1 MNIFYYDIAVGLPLR
16 QCFTYKSKEV
26 IKKGKRVIVPFGSKS
41 IVGIVVK
48 KIAKPKSLKGLK
60 EIISIA
66 DEHSCFNGSIFEAIT
81 WASDYYHHPIGEVFF
96 SFMPTLLRKQNDKI
110 IIDLDDNTEYKL
122 NEEDK
127 KLKLTKEQNINLS
140 KLNKVEKFSP
150 SLIFGVTG
158 SGKTEIYL
166 QLAEKFI
173 LQNKSILILVP
184 EINLIPQLEKRFKD
198 RFNGDIGVYHSRQTP
213 NQRLKVWLRSKF
225 GGIRIVIGTR
235 SSVLMPLKN
244 LGAII
249 IDEEHDQSYKQAEGF
264 KFSGRDLAIKRAQIE
279 NIPVFLGSATPSL
292 QTLKL
297 VKEKKFKKFDLL
309 RRVDGKKP
317 PKLIP
322 LDISDSPLLGGI
334 AIETMSIIEA
344 AINKGEQV
352 LIFLNRRGF
361 APLYECDN
369 CGWVAKCSSCESNLV
384 FHKSKNRLICHK
396 CESVYGVN
404 KTCPDCHSNE
414 INTLGTGTERVEEVL
429 RSTFKKVP
437 IIRMDYDSTRLKG
450 SIEAIYEKANT
461 SKEAILVGTQ
471 MLSKGHDFPKVTL
484 CVILNADGGLLSPEI
499 NAIEKISQQ
508 LIQVSGRAGRNNNL
522 AKVIIQTRY
531 PNDENLKQI
540 KTGDYRLVSE
550 QCLKNSKALNMPPY
564 STVAILRVTSPS
576 PESCYKFLDK
586 ANNLLSDKKN
596 IYVIGPLPSI
606 PLKVK
611 GNTRNHLMIKS
622 DTRTYLNRVL
632 KYLTYEIQTWPETK
646 RVKWTYAVSY
656 THLTLPTIS
665 RV

>member
-1 MNIFYYDIAVGLPLR
+1 MNFFYYDIAVGLPLR
-16 QCFTYKSKEV
+16 QCFTYKSKDV

-66 DEHSCFNGSIFEAIT
+66 DEYSCFNGSIFEAIT

-150 SLIFGVTG
+150 SLIYGVTG

-334 AIETMSIIEA
+334 AIQTMSIIEA

-550 QCLKNSKALNMPPY
+550 QCLKTNKALNMPPY
-564 STVAILRVTSPS
+564 STVAILRATSPS

-586 ANNLLSDKKN
+586 ANNLLNDKKN

-611 GNTRNHLMIKS
+611 GNTRNHLIIKS

-632 KYLTYEIQTWPETK
+632 NYLTYEIQTWPETK
-646 RVKWTYAVSY
+646 KVKWSY
-656 THLTLPTIS
+656 DIDPYDMS
-665 RV
+665 

>member
-1 MNIFYYDIAVGLPLR
+1 MNFFYYDIAVGLPLR

-150 SLIFGVTG
+150 SLIYGVTG

-334 AIETMSIIEA
+334 AIQTMSIIEA

-550 QCLKNSKALNMPPY
+550 QCLKTNKALNMPPY
-564 STVAILRVTSPS
+564 STVAILRATSPS

-586 ANNLLSDKKN
+586 ANNLLNDKKN

-611 GNTRNHLMIKS
+611 GNTRNHLIIKS

-632 KYLTYEIQTWPETK
+632 NYLTYEIQTWPETK
-646 RVKWTYAVSY
+646 KVKWSY
-656 THLTLPTIS
+656 DIDPYDMS
-665 RV
+665 

>member
-150 SLIFGVTG
+150 SLIYGVTG

-334 AIETMSIIEA
+334 AIQTMSIIEA

-550 QCLKNSKALNMPPY
+550 QCLKTNKALNMPPY
-564 STVAILRVTSPS
+564 STVAILRATSPS

-586 ANNLLSDKKN
+586 ANNLLNDKKN

-611 GNTRNHLMIKS
+611 GNTRNHLIIKS
-622 DTRTYLNRVL
+622 ETKTYLNRVL
-632 KYLTYEIQTWPETK
+632 KYLTNEIQNWSESK
-646 RVKWTYAVSY
+646 KVKWTYDIDPYDMS
-656 THLTLPTIS
+656 
-665 RV
+665 

>member
-150 SLIFGVTG
+150 SLIYGVTG

-334 AIETMSIIEA
+334 AIQTMSIIEA

-550 QCLKNSKALNMPPY
+550 QCLKTNEALNMPPY
-564 STVAILRVTSPS
+564 STVAILRATSPS

-586 ANNLLSDKKN
+586 ANNLLNDKKN

-611 GNTRNHLMIKS
+611 GNTRNHLIIKS

-632 KYLTYEIQTWPETK
+632 NYLTYEIQTWPETK
-646 RVKWTYAVSY
+646 KVKWSY
-656 THLTLPTIS
+656 DIDPYDMS
-665 RV
+665 

>member
-16 QCFTYKSKEV
+16 QCFTYKSKDL
-26 IKKGKRVIVPFGSKS
+26 ITKGKRVIVPFGSKS

-66 DEHSCFNGSIFEAIT
+66 DEHSCFNGSIFETIT

-110 IIDLDDNTEYKL
+110 IIDPDDNAEYKL

-150 SLIFGVTG
+150 SLIYGVTG

-184 EINLIPQLEKRFKD
+184 EINLIPQLEKRFKN

-249 IDEEHDQSYKQAEGF
+249 IDEEHDQSYKQVEGF

-334 AIETMSIIEA
+334 AIQTMSIIEA
-344 AINKGEQV
+344 AINKKEQV

-384 FHKSKNRLICHK
+384 FHKSKKRLICHK

-404 KTCPDCHSNE
+404 KTCPDCQSNE
-414 INTLGTGTERVEEVL
+414 INTLGAGTERVEEVL

-450 SIEAIYEKANT
+450 SIEAIYEKANK

-550 QCLKNSKALNMPPY
+550 QCLQTNKALNMPPY
-564 STVAILRVTSPS
+564 STVAILRAISPS
-576 PESCYKFLDK
+576 PESCFKFVDK
-586 ANNLLSDKKN
+586 ANNLLNDKKN
-596 IYVIGPLPSI
+596 VSVIGPLPSI
-606 PLKVK
+606 PLKIK
-611 GNTRNHLMIKS
+611 GNTRNHLIIKS
-622 DTRTYLNRVL
+622 NTRTYLNRVL
-632 KYLTYEIQTWPETK
+632 KYLTNEIQTWPETK
-646 RVKWTYAVSY
+646 KVKWTYDIDPYDMS
-656 THLTLPTIS
+656 
-665 RV
+665 

>member
-41 IVGIVVK
+41 ILGIVVK

-150 SLIFGVTG
+150 SLIYGVTG

-322 LDISDSPLLGGI
+322 LDISDTPLLGGI
-334 AIETMSIIEA
+334 AIQTMSIIEA

-550 QCLKNSKALNMPPY
+550 QCLKTNKALNMPPY
-564 STVAILRVTSPS
+564 STVAILRATSPS

-586 ANNLLSDKKN
+586 ANNLLNDKKN

-611 GNTRNHLMIKS
+611 GNTRNHLIIKS

-632 KYLTYEIQTWPETK
+632 NYLTYEIQTWPETK
-646 RVKWTYAVSY
+646 KVKWSY
-656 THLTLPTIS
+656 DIDPYDMS
-665 RV
+665 

>member
-16 QCFTYKSKEV
+16 QCFTYKSKDV

-150 SLIFGVTG
+150 SLIYGVTG

-173 LQNKSILILVP
+173 LLNKSILILVP

-334 AIETMSIIEA
+334 AIQTMSIIEA
-344 AINKGEQV
+344 AINKKEQV

-550 QCLKNSKALNMPPY
+550 QCLKTNKALNMPPY
-564 STVAILRVTSPS
+564 STVAILRATSPS

-586 ANNLLSDKKN
+586 ANNLLNDKKN

-611 GNTRNHLMIKS
+611 GNTRNHLIIKS

-632 KYLTYEIQTWPETK
+632 NYLTYEIQTWPETK
-646 RVKWTYAVSY
+646 KVKWSY
-656 THLTLPTIS
+656 DIDPYDMS
-665 RV
+665 

>member
-122 NEEDK
+122 NEDDK
-127 KLKLTKEQNINLS
+127 KLKLTKEQNNNLS

-150 SLIFGVTG
+150 SLIYGVTG

-334 AIETMSIIEA
+334 AIQTMSIIEA

-384 FHKSKNRLICHK
+384 FHKSKKRLICHK

-550 QCLKNSKALNMPPY
+550 QCLKTNKALNMPPY
-564 STVAILRVTSPS
+564 STVAILRATSPS

-586 ANNLLSDKKN
+586 ANNLLNDKKN

-611 GNTRNHLMIKS
+611 GNTRNHLIIKS

-632 KYLTYEIQTWPETK
+632 NYLTYEIQTWPETK
-646 RVKWTYAVSY
+646 KVKWSY
-656 THLTLPTIS
+656 DIDPYDMS
-665 RV
+665 

>member
-127 KLKLTKEQNINLS
+127 KLKLTNEQNINLS

-150 SLIFGVTG
+150 SLIYGVTG

-334 AIETMSIIEA
+334 AIQTMSIIEA

-550 QCLKNSKALNMPPY
+550 QCLKTNKALNMPPY
-564 STVAILRVTSPS
+564 STVAILRATSPS

-586 ANNLLSDKKN
+586 ANNLLNDKKN

-611 GNTRNHLMIKS
+611 GNTRNHLIIKS

-632 KYLTYEIQTWPETK
+632 NYLTYEIQTWPETK
-646 RVKWTYAVSY
+646 KVKWSY
-656 THLTLPTIS
+656 DIDPYDMS
-665 RV
+665 

>member
-66 DEHSCFNGSIFEAIT
+66 DEYSCFNGSIFEAIT

-122 NEEDK
+122 NEDDK

-150 SLIFGVTG
+150 SLIYGVTG

-213 NQRLKVWLRSKF
+213 NQRLKIWLRSKF

-334 AIETMSIIEA
+334 AIQTMSIIEA

-550 QCLKNSKALNMPPY
+550 QCLKTNKALNMPPY
-564 STVAILRVTSPS
+564 STVAILRATSPS

-586 ANNLLSDKKN
+586 ANNLLNDKKN
-596 IYVIGPLPSI
+596 INVTGPLPSI
-606 PLKVK
+606 PLKIK
-611 GNTRNHLMIKS
+611 GNTRNHLIIKS

-632 KYLTYEIQTWPETK
+632 NYLTYEIQTWTETK
-646 RVKWTYAVSY
+646 KVKWSY
-656 THLTLPTIS
+656 DIDPYDMS
-665 RV
+665 

>member
-16 QCFTYKSKEV
+16 QCFTYKSKDV
-26 IKKGKRVIVPFGSKS
+26 ITKGKRVIVPFGSKS

-66 DEHSCFNGSIFEAIT
+66 DEHSCFNGSIFETIT

-96 SFMPTLLRKQNDKI
+96 SFIPTLLRKQNDKI
-110 IIDLDDNTEYKL
+110 IIDPDDNAEYKL

-150 SLIFGVTG
+150 SLIYGVTG

-184 EINLIPQLEKRFKD
+184 EINLIPQLEKRFKN

-249 IDEEHDQSYKQAEGF
+249 IDEEHDQSYKQVEGF

-334 AIETMSIIEA
+334 AIQTMSIIEA
-344 AINKGEQV
+344 AINKKEQV

-384 FHKSKNRLICHK
+384 FHKSKKRLICHK

-404 KTCPDCHSNE
+404 KTCPDCQSNE
-414 INTLGTGTERVEEVL
+414 INTLGAGTERVEEVL

-450 SIEAIYEKANT
+450 SIEAIYEKANK

-550 QCLKNSKALNMPPY
+550 QCLQTNKALNMPPY
-564 STVAILRVTSPS
+564 STVAILRATSPS
-576 PESCYKFLDK
+576 PESCFKFLDK
-586 ANNLLSDKKN
+586 ANNLLNDKKN
-596 IYVIGPLPSI
+596 VSVIGPLPSI
-606 PLKVK
+606 PLKIK
-611 GNTRNHLMIKS
+611 GNTRNHLIIKS
-622 DTRTYLNRVL
+622 NTRTYLNRVL
-632 KYLTYEIQTWPETK
+632 KYLTNEIQTWPETK
-646 RVKWTYAVSY
+646 KVKWTYDIDPYDMS
-656 THLTLPTIS
+656 
-665 RV
+665 

>member
-16 QCFTYKSKEV
+16 QCFTYKSKDV
-26 IKKGKRVIVPFGSKS
+26 ITKGKRVIVPFGSKS

-66 DEHSCFNGSIFEAIT
+66 DEHSCFNGSIFETIT

-110 IIDLDDNTEYKL
+110 IIDPDDNAEYKL

-150 SLIFGVTG
+150 SLIYGVTG

-184 EINLIPQLEKRFKD
+184 EINLIPQLEKRFKN

-334 AIETMSIIEA
+334 AIQTMSIIEA
-344 AINKGEQV
+344 AINKKEQV

-384 FHKSKNRLICHK
+384 FHKSKKRLICHK

-404 KTCPDCHSNE
+404 KTCPDCQSNE
-414 INTLGTGTERVEEVL
+414 INTLGAGTERVEEVL

-450 SIEAIYEKANT
+450 SIEAIYEKANK

-550 QCLKNSKALNMPPY
+550 QCLKTNKALNMPPF
-564 STVAILRVTSPS
+564 STVAILRATSPS
-576 PESCYKFLDK
+576 PESCFKFLDK
-586 ANNLLSDKKN
+586 ANNLLNDKKN
-596 IYVIGPLPSI
+596 VSVIGPLPSI

-611 GNTRNHLMIKS
+611 GNTRNHLIIKS
-622 DTRTYLNRVL
+622 NTRTYLNRVL
-632 KYLTYEIQTWPETK
+632 KYLTNKIQTWPETK
-646 RVKWTYAVSY
+646 KVKWTYDIDPYDMS
-656 THLTLPTIS
+656 
-665 RV
+665 

>member
-16 QCFTYKSKEV
+16 QCFTYKSKDV
-26 IKKGKRVIVPFGSKS
+26 ITKGKRVIVPFGSKS

-66 DEHSCFNGSIFEAIT
+66 DEHSCFNGSIFETIT

-110 IIDLDDNTEYKL
+110 IIDPDDNAEYKL

-150 SLIFGVTG
+150 SLIYGVTG

-184 EINLIPQLEKRFKD
+184 EINLIPQLERRFKD
-198 RFNGDIGVYHSRQTP
+198 RFNGDIGIYHSRQTP

-334 AIETMSIIEA
+334 AIQTMSIIEA
-344 AINKGEQV
+344 AINKKEQV

-384 FHKSKNRLICHK
+384 FHKSKKRLICHK

-404 KTCPDCHSNE
+404 KTCPDCQSNE
-414 INTLGTGTERVEEVL
+414 INTLGAGTERVEEVL

-450 SIEAIYEKANT
+450 SIEAIYEKANK

-550 QCLKNSKALNMPPY
+550 QCLKTNKALNMPPF
-564 STVAILRVTSPS
+564 STVAILRATSPS
-576 PESCYKFLDK
+576 PQSCFKFLDK
-586 ANNLLSDKKN
+586 ANNLLNDKKN
-596 IYVIGPLPSI
+596 VSVIGPLPSI

-611 GNTRNHLMIKS
+611 GNTRNHLIIKS
-622 DTRTYLNRVL
+622 NTRTYLNRVL
-632 KYLTYEIQTWPETK
+632 KYLTNKIQTWPETK
-646 RVKWTYAVSY
+646 KVKWTYDIDPYDMS
-656 THLTLPTIS
+656 
-665 RV
+665 

>member
-16 QCFTYKSKEV
+16 QCFTYKSKDV
-26 IKKGKRVIVPFGSKS
+26 ITKGKRVIVPFGSKS

-66 DEHSCFNGSIFEAIT
+66 DEHSCFNGSIFETIT

-110 IIDLDDNTEYKL
+110 IIDPDDNAEYKL

-150 SLIFGVTG
+150 SLIYGVTG

-184 EINLIPQLEKRFKD
+184 EINLIPQLEKRFKN

-334 AIETMSIIEA
+334 AIQTMSIIEA
-344 AINKGEQV
+344 AINKKEQV

-384 FHKSKNRLICHK
+384 FHKSKKRLICHK

-404 KTCPDCHSNE
+404 KTCPDCQSNE
-414 INTLGTGTERVEEVL
+414 INTLGAGTERVEEVL

-450 SIEAIYEKANT
+450 SIEAIYEKANK

-550 QCLKNSKALNMPPY
+550 QCLKTNKALNMPPF
-564 STVAILRVTSPS
+564 STVAILRATSPS
-576 PESCYKFLDK
+576 PESCFKFLDK
-586 ANNLLSDKKN
+586 ANNLLNDKKN
-596 IYVIGPLPSI
+596 VSVIGPLPSI
-606 PLKVK
+606 PLKIK
-611 GNTRNHLMIKS
+611 GNTRNHLIIKS
-622 DTRTYLNRVL
+622 NTRTYLNRVL
-632 KYLTYEIQTWPETK
+632 KYLTNKIQTWPETK
-646 RVKWTYAVSY
+646 KVKWTYDIDPYDMS
-656 THLTLPTIS
+656 
-665 RV
+665 

>member
-66 DEHSCFNGSIFEAIT
+66 DEHSCFDGSIFEAIT

-122 NEEDK
+122 NADDK

-150 SLIFGVTG
+150 SLIYGVTG

-184 EINLIPQLEKRFKD
+184 EINLIPQLERRFKD
-198 RFNGDIGVYHSRQTP
+198 RFNGDIGIYHSRQTP

-225 GGIRIVIGTR
+225 GGIRIIIGTR
-235 SSVLMPLKN
+235 SSILMPLKN

-297 VKEKKFKKFDLL
+297 VKEQKFKKFDLL

-334 AIETMSIIEA
+334 AIQTMNIIEA

-404 KTCPDCHSNE
+404 KTCPDCQSDE

-450 SIEAIYEKANT
+450 SIEAIYEKANK

-550 QCLKNSKALNMPPY
+550 QCLKTNKALNMPPF
-564 STVAILRVTSPS
+564 STVAILRATSPS
-576 PESCYKFLDK
+576 PESCFKFLDK
-586 ANNLLSDKKN
+586 ANNLLNDKKN
-596 IYVIGPLPSI
+596 VSVIGPLPSI

-611 GNTRNHLMIKS
+611 GNTRNHLIIKS
-622 DTRTYLNRVL
+622 NTRTYLNRVL
-632 KYLTYEIQTWPETK
+632 KYLTNKIQTWPETK
-646 RVKWTYAVSY
+646 KVKWTYDIDPYDMS
-656 THLTLPTIS
+656 
-665 RV
+665 

>member
-122 NEEDK
+122 NEKDK

-150 SLIFGVTG
+150 SLIYGVTG

-334 AIETMSIIEA
+334 AIQTMSIIEA
-344 AINKGEQV
+344 AINKKEQV

-550 QCLKNSKALNMPPY
+550 QCLKTNKALNMPPY
-564 STVAILRVTSPS
+564 STVAILRATSPS

-586 ANNLLSDKKN
+586 ANNLLNDKKN

-611 GNTRNHLMIKS
+611 GNTRNHLIIKS

-632 KYLTYEIQTWPETK
+632 NYLTYEIQTWPETK
-646 RVKWTYAVSY
+646 KVKWSY
-656 THLTLPTIS
+656 DIDPYDMS
-665 RV
+665 

>member
-16 QCFTYKSKEV
+16 QCFTYKSKDV

-66 DEHSCFNGSIFEAIT
+66 DEHSCFSGSIFEAIT

-122 NEEDK
+122 NEDDK

-150 SLIFGVTG
+150 SLIYGVTG

-213 NQRLKVWLRSKF
+213 NQRLMVWLRSKF

-334 AIETMSIIEA
+334 AIQTMSIIEA

-550 QCLKNSKALNMPPY
+550 QCLKTNKALNMPPY
-564 STVAILRVTSPS
+564 STVAILRATSPS

-586 ANNLLSDKKN
+586 ANNLLNDKKN

-606 PLKVK
+606 PLKIK
-611 GNTRNHLMIKS
+611 GNTRNHLIIKS

-632 KYLTYEIQTWPETK
+632 NYLTYEIQTWPETK
-646 RVKWTYAVSY
+646 KVKWSY
-656 THLTLPTIS
+656 DIDPYDMS
-665 RV
+665 

>member
-26 IKKGKRVIVPFGSKS
+26 IKKGKRVIVPLGSKS

-66 DEHSCFNGSIFEAIT
+66 DEYSCFNGSIFEAIT

-122 NEEDK
+122 NEKDK

-150 SLIFGVTG
+150 SLIYGVTG

-198 RFNGDIGVYHSRQTP
+198 RFNGDIGVYHSRQIP
-213 NQRLKVWLRSKF
+213 NQRLKIWLRSKF

-334 AIETMSIIEA
+334 AIQTMSIIEA

-384 FHKSKNRLICHK
+384 FHKSKNRLICHQ

-550 QCLKNSKALNMPPY
+550 QCLKTNKALNMPPY
-564 STVAILRVTSPS
+564 STVAILRATSPS

-586 ANNLLSDKKN
+586 AYNLLNDKKN
-596 IYVIGPLPSI
+596 INVTGPLPSI
-606 PLKVK
+606 PLKIK
-611 GNTRNHLMIKS
+611 GNTRNHLIIKS

-632 KYLTYEIQTWPETK
+632 NYLTYEIQTWTETK
-646 RVKWTYAVSY
+646 KVKWSY
-656 THLTLPTIS
+656 DIDPYDMS
-665 RV
+665 

>member
-122 NEEDK
+122 NEKDK

-150 SLIFGVTG
+150 SLIYGVTG

-213 NQRLKVWLRSKF
+213 NQRLKIWLRSKF

-334 AIETMSIIEA
+334 AIQTMSIIEA

-384 FHKSKNRLICHK
+384 FHKSKNRLICHQ

-550 QCLKNSKALNMPPY
+550 QCLKTNKALNMPPY
-564 STVAILRVTSPS
+564 STVAILRATSPS

-586 ANNLLSDKKN
+586 ANNLLNDKKN
-596 IYVIGPLPSI
+596 INVIGPLPSI
-606 PLKVK
+606 PLKIK
-611 GNTRNHLMIKS
+611 GNTRNHLIIKS

-632 KYLTYEIQTWPETK
+632 NYLTYEIQTWTETK
-646 RVKWTYAVSY
+646 KVKWSY
-656 THLTLPTIS
+656 DIDPYDMS
-665 RV
+665 

>member
-1 MNIFYYDIAVGLPLR
+1 MNFFYYDIAVGLPLR
-16 QCFTYKSKEV
+16 QCFTYKSKDV

-41 IVGIVVK
+41 IIGIVVK
-48 KIAKPKSLKGLK
+48 RIVKPKSLKGLK

-66 DEHSCFNGSIFEAIT
+66 DEHSCFNGSIFETIK

-96 SFMPTLLRKQNDKI
+96 SFIPTLLRKQNDKI

-140 KLNKVEKFSP
+140 KLNKVKKFSP
-150 SLIFGVTG
+150 SLIYGVTG

-184 EINLIPQLEKRFKD
+184 EINLIPQLERRFKD
-198 RFNGDIGVYHSRQTP
+198 RFNGDIGIYHSRQTP

-334 AIETMSIIEA
+334 AIQTMSIIEA
-344 AINKGEQV
+344 AINKKEQV

-384 FHKSKNRLICHK
+384 FHKSKKRLICHK

-404 KTCPDCHSNE
+404 KTCPDCQSNE
-414 INTLGTGTERVEEVL
+414 INTLGAGTERVEEVL

-450 SIEAIYEKANT
+450 SIEAIYEKANK

-550 QCLKNSKALNMPPY
+550 QCLQTNKALNMPPY
-564 STVAILRVTSPS
+564 STVAILRATSPS
-576 PESCYKFLDK
+576 PESCFKFLDK
-586 ANNLLSDKKN
+586 ANNLLNDKKN
-596 IYVIGPLPSI
+596 VSVIGPLPSI
-606 PLKVK
+606 PLKIK
-611 GNTRNHLMIKS
+611 GNTRNHLIIKS
-622 DTRTYLNRVL
+622 NTRTYLNRVL
-632 KYLTYEIQTWPETK
+632 KYLTNEIQTWPETK
-646 RVKWTYAVSY
+646 KVKWTYDIDPYDMS
-656 THLTLPTIS
+656 
-665 RV
+665 

>member
-96 SFMPTLLRKQNDKI
+96 SFMPTLLRKHNDKT

-213 NQRLKVWLRSKF
+213 NQRLKIWLRSKF

-334 AIETMSIIEA
+334 AIQTMSIIEA

-384 FHKSKNRLICHK
+384 FHKSKNRLICHQ

-540 KTGDYRLVSE
+540 KTGDYRLISE
-550 QCLKNSKALNMPPY
+550 QCLKTNKALNMPPY
-564 STVAILRVTSPS
+564 STVAILRATSPS

-586 ANNLLSDKKN
+586 ANNLLNDKKN
-596 IYVIGPLPSI
+596 INVTGPLPSI
-606 PLKVK
+606 PLKIK
-611 GNTRNHLMIKS
+611 GNTRNHLIIKS

-632 KYLTYEIQTWPETK
+632 NYLTYEIQTWTETK
-646 RVKWTYAVSY
+646 KVKWSY
-656 THLTLPTIS
+656 DIDPYDMS
-665 RV
+665 

>member
-122 NEEDK
+122 NEKDK

-150 SLIFGVTG
+150 SLIYGVTG

-213 NQRLKVWLRSKF
+213 NQRLKIWLRSKF

-334 AIETMSIIEA
+334 AIQTMSIIEA

-384 FHKSKNRLICHK
+384 FHKSKNRLICHQ

-484 CVILNADGGLLSPEI
+484 CIILNADGGLLSPEI

-550 QCLKNSKALNMPPY
+550 QCLKTNKALNMPPY
-564 STVAILRVTSPS
+564 STVAILRATSPS

-586 ANNLLSDKKN
+586 ANNLLNGKKN
-596 IYVIGPLPSI
+596 INVTGPLPSI
-606 PLKVK
+606 PLKIK
-611 GNTRNHLMIKS
+611 GNTRNHLIIKS

-632 KYLTYEIQTWPETK
+632 NYLTYEIQTWTETK
-646 RVKWTYAVSY
+646 KVKWSY
-656 THLTLPTIS
+656 DIDPYDMS
-665 RV
+665 

>member
-26 IKKGKRVIVPFGSKS
+26 IKKGKRVIVPFGSNS

-140 KLNKVEKFSP
+140 KLNKVKKFSP
-150 SLIFGVTG
+150 SLIYGVTG

-297 VKEKKFKKFDLL
+297 VKENKFKKFDLL

-334 AIETMSIIEA
+334 AIQTMSIIEA

-450 SIEAIYEKANT
+450 SIEAIYEKANK

-550 QCLKNSKALNMPPY
+550 QCLKTNKALNMPPY
-564 STVAILRVTSPS
+564 STVAILRATSPS

-586 ANNLLSDKKN
+586 ANNLLNDKKN

-611 GNTRNHLMIKS
+611 GNTRNHLIIKS

-632 KYLTYEIQTWPETK
+632 NYLTYEIQTWPETK
-646 RVKWTYAVSY
+646 KVKWSY
-656 THLTLPTIS
+656 DIDPYDMS
-665 RV
+665 

>member
-1 MNIFYYDIAVGLPLR
+1 MNIFYFDIAVGLPLR

-26 IKKGKRVIVPFGSKS
+26 NKKGKRVIVPFGSKS

-96 SFMPTLLRKQNDKI
+96 SFMPTLFRKQNNKI

-150 SLIFGVTG
+150 SLIYGVTG

-334 AIETMSIIEA
+334 AIQTMSIIEA

-550 QCLKNSKALNMPPY
+550 QCLKTNKALNMPPY
-564 STVAILRVTSPS
+564 STVAILRATSPS

-586 ANNLLSDKKN
+586 ANNLLNDKKN

-606 PLKVK
+606 PLKAK
-611 GNTRNHLMIKS
+611 GNTRNHLIIKS

-632 KYLTYEIQTWPETK
+632 NYLTYEIQTWPETK
-646 RVKWTYAVSY
+646 KVKWSY
-656 THLTLPTIS
+656 DIDPYDMS
-665 RV
+665 